1 MREDPPKDLLDWLRF
16 SNVPNWAVARPLGAL
31 FGFLIF
37 VLFLMAFGAAFYTL
51 LGVFIA
57 PDRANLGTGAL
68 IVALMGAPFVVWR
81 TMIAQR
87 DLNFKKEGH
96 ITDRIN
102 KAVEQLGAEKTIKRP
117 ERDEDGKPKLVE
129 GKPVVI
135 EETVPNIEVRIGAIL
150 SLERIAQDSTA
161 YDKGRD
167 HVRVMEILCAY
178 IRENAPGAS
187 AQNHPDGDWEP
198 LADDATDEQYEAH
211 EKKRKARF
219 KEGSRWTD
227 TIKPPREDVALAL
240 KVIGRRTLAQRL
252 VEANWPEAGPAAE
265 WVFDVPAPQLPDIDS
280 PNEEAVL
287 RAFLVDLDK
296 WKERLSRYKGY
307 RHDLSGTNLQKA
319 DLSGCYLSGIRFANV
334 RLEGAYLDSARIE
347 GVSLDGARLEG
358 GSLRGARLDAA
369 SLFSARLEGASLY
382 DACLEGAYLDS
393 ARLEGASLV
402 RAHLARACFSH
413 ARLEGVSLSDA
424 RLEGASLSYARL
436 EGAYLHGANLA
447 SANLF
452 GARLEGAYFGGAS
465 LGGAY
470 LTNTRLDGATF
481 ASADLDGASL
491 FDARLDVSSLIDV
504 DLSTCSGLNQEQI
517 EAAFGWADVI
527 LPQDLVRPL
536 HWPGPHVKDPWEE
549 YEKWLSDPAGYVPP
563 PPPEPEEGD
572 AAATSA

>member
-1 MREDPPKDLLDWLRF
+1 VREDPPKDLLDWLRF

-37 VLFLMAFGAAFYTL
+37 LLFLLAFGAAFYTL

-81 TMIAQR
+81 TIIAQR

-117 ERDEDGKPKLVE
+117 ERDEDGKPKLVD

-178 IRENAPGAS
+178 IRENAPASS

-198 LADDATDEQYEAH
+198 LANNATDEQRDEH
-211 EKKRKARF
+211 KEKRKARF
-219 KEGSRWTD
+219 ETWPRWTN

-265 WVFDVPAPQLPDIDS
+265 WVFDVPAPQLPDSDS
-280 PNEEAVL
+280 PHGAAAL
-287 RAFLVDLDK
+287 QAFLVDLEK
-296 WKERLSRYKGY
+296 WTERLSRYKGY
-307 RHDLSGTNLQKA
+307 RPDLRGTNLQKA
-319 DLSGCYLSGIRFANV
+319 DLSSYCLSGILFR
-334 RLEGAYLDSARIE
+334 D
-347 GVSLDGARLEG
+347 ARLEVV
-358 GSLRGARLDAA
+358 S
-369 SLFSARLEGASLY
+369 FVSARLEGASLRGARVEGASLAHARLGGVSLDY
-382 DACLEGAYLDS
+382 ARLEGASFVS
-393 ARLEGASLV
+393 ARLEGASLFRV
-402 RAHLARACFSH
+402 
-413 ARLEGVSLSDA
+413 RLEGASLYRVRLEGASLRGA
-424 RLEGASLSYARL
+424 RLEGASLR
-436 EGAYLHGANLA
+436 
-447 SANLF
+447 
-452 GARLEGAYFGGAS
+452 GARLEGAS
-465 LGGAY
+465 LAH
-470 LTNTRLDGATF
+470 
-481 ASADLDGASL
+481 
-491 FDARLDVSSLIDV
+491 ARLEGALLIDT
-504 DLSTCSGLNQEQI
+504 DLSTCSGLRRLQI
-517 EAAFGWADVI
+517 GAAFGLADVV
-527 LPQDLVRPL
+527 LPERLTRPL
-536 HWPGPHVKDPWEE
+536 HWPGPHVEDPWEE
-549 YEKWLSDPAGYVPP
+549 YDKWLADPASYKPP
-563 PPPEPEEGD
+563 PPPAPDTRD